1 MTRNGKIARLP
12 GGIRSELNAR
22 MENGEETESLL
33 AWLNGLPVAQEMLKA
48 KFEGAPLNKQNLSEW
63 RLGGFRE
70 WQLRQEWLEQAKV
83 LEDAVEEIDQEMEAQ
98 SLPRL
103 LAGVLAVRYAALLN
117 GWNGEVD
124 EKIEGQLRLLRGMV
138 RDVALLQRTLERASR
153 LERDIDREEEERE
166 RRELEEIKSRTLRT
180 LWSVTQRGS
189 LVRAFGGGKLGE
201 RMADIIEAVENDRPI
216 PAEAKEDP
224 PSRRRGGA
232 ASGGRKKEER
242 GGKKDEGKRTKE
254 EGEKEQAPTGSEGE
268 AATAAGQSE
277 SGSVRVEEGS

>member
-70 WQLRQEWLEQAKV
+70 WQLRQEWLEQAKG
-83 LEDAVEEIDQEMEAQ
+83 LEDAAGEINQEMEAQ

-153 LERDIDREEEERE
+153 LERDINREEEEQEQRE
-166 RRELEEIKSRTLRT
+166 REEIKSRTLRT

-189 LVRAFGGGKLGE
+189 LVRAFGGGKQGE

-216 PAEAKEDP
+216 PEAKEDL

-232 ASGGRKKEER
+232 ARGRIK
-242 GGKKDEGKRTKE
+242 KE
-254 EGEKEQAPTGSEGE
+254 EGETEQGQTGAG
-268 AATAAGQSE
+268 AAAVAAGQGESE
-277 SGSVRVEEGS
+277 SVGLEKEGSGEGISHVERGED